1 MADAGMGAF
10 DSAQGTFGFK
20 ATADGK
26 ITLGNTAD
34 DEIQVTGSLTV
45 NGDIKVNQYIYHNG
59 DGNTLINF
67 AEDKIILKAGG
78 KAMVTMEEKN
88 SAPHEVTINDG
99 GNNVDFVVKGN
110 GSNAGNPAFKVDAS
124 NNRVGINGVGEP
136 SVELDVSGD
145 VNFDGAAVFNESSAD
160 KDFRVESNHHTHMFY
175 IDGGSNRLG
184 VGTNSPQV
192 LLDVRDPFDGIAG
205 HESDAVLRLASKK
218 SVGIKLCADTDNV
231 EETDNPYVDFYSDG
245 NADTQGRS
253 NRKGSLAI
261 EGAAGT
267 TFTDSLAN
275 AFFMNA
281 VYPLSLNT
289 SRPLQIA
296 NASVADG
303 NKARITLEGSH
314 GYVGIHTTTP
324 TTPLEIVGTTMST
337 TYATDPTT
345 QDLGNGTSSTLSIS
359 SGLMFLDADSITSA
373 DIGGGFMAHTLTLP
387 NGTTSGQRLTLVIEG
402 NMGAGNNVPIMIA
415 GSLMGAY
422 DVFMPSAKTSI
433 NFVYYS
439 TAAISAWYQV

>member
-1 MADAGMGAF
+1 MSGVGYGAK
-10 DSAQGTFGFK
+10 DGDGSWGFK

-26 ITLGNTAD
+26 ILLGNSSD
-34 DEIQVTGSLTV
+34 DEIAVTGSL
-45 NGDIKVNQYIYHNG
+45 
-59 DGNTLINF
+59 
-67 AEDKIILKAGG
+67 
-78 KAMVTMEEKN
+78 
-88 SAPHEVTINDG
+88 S
-99 GNNVDFVVKGN
+99 VKG
-110 GSNAGNPAFKVDAS
+110 G
-124 NNRVGINGVGEP
+124 
-136 SVELDVSGD
+136 
-145 VNFDGAAVFNESSAD
+145 AVFNEGSAD
-160 KDFRVESNHHTHMFY
+160 KDFRIESNHHTHMFY
-175 IDGGSNRLG
+175 VDGGSNRLG

-192 LLDVRDPFDGIAG
+192 LLDVTDPFDGIAG

-231 EETDNPYVDFYSDG
+231 EETDNPYIDFYSDG

-261 EGAAGT
+261 EATAGT

-314 GYVGIHTTTP
+314 GYVGIHTSTP
-324 TTPLEIVGTTMST
+324 STPLEIVGTTMST
-337 TYATDPTT
+337 TYATAPTT

-359 SGLMFLDADSITSA
+359 SGLMFLDADSITGVLNA
-373 DIGGGFMAHTLTLP
+373 QMGIDVHTLNLP
-387 NGTTSGQRLTLVIEG
+387 NGTTSGQRLTLVVEG
-402 NMGAGNNVPIMIA
+402 NMGAGNNVVIQPA
-415 GSLMGAY
+415 GNLAGVY
-422 DVFMPSAKTSI
+422 DMLIPNAKTSL

-439 TAAISAWYQV
+439 TASISAWYQV